1 MQHTYQQVVNHLI
14 NKPAPTTGD
23 IRHYA
28 TNLQTYFGFHD
39 SRSSRRVY
47 FLQDLPFVLKIDVE
61 EIGSRWLQNKNE
73 LALYRQ
79 VQNEAPQFL
88 RLLPKIYWVS
98 SCTRF
103 MLVEK
108 IPYEVMEEDI
118 NSLLRTTFV
127 SEFISWLNDNTN
139 QDLYEVKKESS
150 WRKVTSTSGY
160 KLVDAGCL
168 LGRFN

>member
-1 MQHTYQQVVNHLI
+1 MQHTYQKVVNYLV
-14 NKPAPTTGD
+14 NSPAPPD
-23 IRHYA
+23 DSIYDYA
-28 TNLQTYFGFHD
+28 NKMRESFGFETNN
-39 SRSSRRVY
+39 SSRKVY
-47 FLQDLPFVLKIDVE
+47 FLEEYPFVLKVDNE
-61 EIGSRWLQNKNE
+61 ALGSKWLQNKNE